1 MAGASYSLDPAEEVR
16 LGCGVIAA
24 ILVTQFLNL
33 ELVGRT
39 QVLSDDLLGDI
50 AANVLPIVA
59 WFFYSQLLLFGLE
72 DLGKFHLVIIGRRAL
87 EDQVAVSITGCSDE
101 LAKDG
106 VIGYLAWQKI
116 GRNDQVFLGIVK
128 IELLL

>member
-1 MAGASYSLDPAEEVR
+1 MAGASYSFDPAEEVR

-24 ILVTQFLNL
+24 ILVTQLLNL
-33 ELVGRT
+33 ELVGRA
-39 QVLSDDLLGDI
+39 QVLSYDLLGDI

-59 WFFYSQLLLFGLE
+59 WLFYSQLLLFGLE

-87 EDQVAVSITGCSDE
+87 EDQVAVSIAGCSDE

-106 VIGYLAWQKI
+106 IVGLLTWQPI